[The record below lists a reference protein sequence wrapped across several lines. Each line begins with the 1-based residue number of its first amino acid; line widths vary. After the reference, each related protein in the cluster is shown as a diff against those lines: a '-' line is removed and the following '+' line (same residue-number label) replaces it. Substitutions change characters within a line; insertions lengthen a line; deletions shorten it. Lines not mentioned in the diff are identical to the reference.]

1 MRILIGRLWVLLAI
15 TAACQAQLSAAEDG
29 YLWVSGDGPSARAVA
44 DEKPAVKDTAYGN
57 CGETACGGQGTECGS
72 CGSCAGGG
80 GACCDLGCDDSP
92 QRGIVGIFGFDSF
105 KGVSDSLFQ
114 SNFGVVTG
122 LNAATPVPGLS
133 DYGIGWQL
141 GMTYGV
147 YDIDGGWRYRDSAAQ
162 SQQQT
167 FVTTGFYRK
176 GNGDQ
181 RLSFGLVYD
190 WMLNDNWGVLGTS
203 PTLGQWR
210 GQVEYAV
217 GDCNAIGL
225 YGSMRDLGSQQRVYN
240 TQRYYLDTETR
251 AISQVNLFWHHK
263 FCSGADSWLWVGV
276 PERERL
282 DRVDGGSL
290 GDWIIGANIQV
301 PITERLALYGNAQYM
316 HPSAAASRSASI
328 DSTWNVGAGIM
339 WYFGGHAESHSL
351 NGKCWL
357 PYMPVANNSTFLVDQ
372 NPVPTVLY

>member
-1 MRILIGRLWVLLAI
+1 MRILIGRLWVVLAI
-15 TAACQAQLSAAEDG
+15 TVACQAQLSAAEDG
-29 YLWVSGDGPSARAVA
+29 YLRISGDGPSARAVA
-44 DEKPAVKDTAYGN
+44 DEKPVVKDTAYGN
-57 CGETACGGQGTECGS
+57 CGEVSCCEESCGS
-72 CGSCAGGG
+72 CGGAGAG

-105 KGVSDSLFQ
+105 KGVSDSYYN
-114 SNFGVVTG
+114 SNFGAVTG

-147 YDIDGGWRYRDSAAQ
+147 YDIDGGIRYPGTSAQ

-176 GNGDQ
+176 GNADQ

-190 WMLNDNWGVLGTS
+190 WMLNSNWGLYGTH

-225 YGSMRDLGSQQRVYN
+225 YGSVRDLGARQSLGVRPYIYN
-240 TQRYYLDTETR
+240 VETR

-263 FCSGADSWLWVGV
+263 FCSGADSWLWVGL

-282 DRVDGGSL
+282 DREERNGVGGGSL

-316 HPSAAASRSASI
+316 HPSAAAGEVASI

-372 NPVPTVLY
+372 NGTF

>member
-15 TAACQAQLSAAEDG
+15 TVACQAQLSAAEDG
-29 YLWVSGDGPSARAVA
+29 YLWVSGDGPSATAVA
-44 DEKPAVKDTAYGN
+44 DEKPVVKDTAYGN
-57 CGETACGGQGTECGS
+57 CGETACGCQGTE

-105 KGVSDSLFQ
+105 KGVSDSNRQ
-114 SNFGVVTG
+114 SNFGAVTG

-147 YDIDGGWRYRDSAAQ
+147 YDIDGRVSAVTGQSVAQ

-176 GNGDQ
+176 GNGGQ

-190 WMLNDNWGVLGTS
+190 WMLNSNWGVLGTS

-217 GDCNAIGL
+217 APCNGIGL
-225 YGSMRDLGSQQRVYN
+225 YGSVRDLGSEQSVGVRPYITTV
-240 TQRYYLDTETR
+240 DTR

-263 FCSGADSWLWVGV
+263 FCSGADSWLWVGL

-282 DRVDGGSL
+282 DRVEGGSL
-290 GDWIIGANIQV
+290 GDWIIGANVQV

-316 HPSAAASRSASI
+316 HPSAAAGYTASSE
-328 DSTWNVGAGIM
+328 STWNVGAGIM

-372 NPVPTVLY
+372 YPTFILN